1 MPPMDGAFRPND
13 LLDSAPPIIETPAP
27 DCLAVTSQGIV
38 VSSQCAL
45 LSVDRPGDAPLAAFD
60 AEISALAGLP
70 DGGAA
75 VGLIDGRI
83 VFVGGEQG
91 GKTIAASPDSDVH
104 HRAGAG
110 PRRNAARRQRLGVE
124 RPGRLE
130 ARPDGEERLR
140 VGVADRTDG
149 PRRASN
155 WREIWLTPTAFSRMA
170 IRSSSR
176 RAGAAR

>member
-1 MPPMDGAFRPND
+1 MNPFKNGVDRWLGRGDASIAMPPMDGAFRPND

-38 VSSQCAL
+38 VSSQRSL
-45 LSVDRPGDAPLAAFD
+45 LSVDRPGAPLASFD

-91 GKTIAASPDSDVH
+91 GKTIEASPEVKCIT
-104 HRAGAG
+104 AL
-110 PRRNAARRQRLGVE
+110 AAAQGGTL
-124 RPGRLE
+124 L
-130 ARPDGEERLR
+130 
-140 VGVADRTDG
+140 VANG
-149 PRRASN
+149 WASN
-155 WREIWLTPTAFSRMA
+155 GP
-170 IRSSSR
+170 
-176 RAGAAR
+176 AAW